1 MASSSESNESA
12 PAGSWTLDKLKE
24 CLHKHKLSVSGIKAE
39 LVSRVRV
46 FRYSFFFEASQF
58 QQFNC

>member
-12 PAGSWTLDKLKE
+12 PAGSWTFDKLKE
-24 CLHKHKLSVSGIKAE
+24 CLHKHKLPVSGIKAE

-46 FRYSFFFEASQF
+46 FRYSFFFRG
-58 QQFNC
+58 